1 MHKGKEVEEV
11 KSTNITF
18 YGKIGSIEL
27 LNPNSSKKYD
37 GGKEVYQVTVEY
49 PRKIEKDKIDVGQS
63 VAIFPQ
69 NREED
74 ALRCVEAFG
83 WDKDELL
90 GNYKVSEMLQM
101 TVDLRS

>member
-1 MHKGKEVEEV
+1 MHGGKEVEEV

-90 GNYKVSEMLQM
+90 GNFTVREMLQM